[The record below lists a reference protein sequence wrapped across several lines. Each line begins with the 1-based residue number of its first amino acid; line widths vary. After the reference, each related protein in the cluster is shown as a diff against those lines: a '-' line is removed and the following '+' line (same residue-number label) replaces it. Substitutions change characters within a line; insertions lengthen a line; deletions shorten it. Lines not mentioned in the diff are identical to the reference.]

1 MSSSQAPIRLKIAY
15 LGGGSR
21 GWARLLMQDLAL
33 CPHLCGEV
41 YLYDLNLEAA
51 RLNAEL
57 GAWLQQ
63 LPGVVADWA
72 YRVAPTIEKALRG
85 ADFVVCSVQPGP
97 LETMEQ
103 DLAIPTRYGLLY
115 PVGDTTGAPGLMRG
129 LRAALIYEGFARQI
143 ATLCPQ
149 AWVINYTNPMT
160 ICTRTL
166 SRVCPDL
173 KVFGC
178 CHEVFGTQDLLSEL
192 AALYWDVPRPTRR
205 EIAVNVTGI
214 NHFTWLDR
222 ATYQGRDSYRGRD
235 LLALLRH
242 HLAQEGVLRPY
253 TREEVESWGSYFTCA
268 HQVKYSLFQRY
279 GLLPAAGDRHIAE
292 FAPGFLLDQE
302 TVYRYG
308 FSLTPIAYRY
318 ARWAEAPDQT
328 RALMSGERPFALQH
342 SSEEGVEQM
351 CALLGLGDMMTN
363 CNLAN
368 QGQIANLPIAAVV
381 ETNAYFSQDSV
392 RALTAGPLPAGVL
405 NLVEPHVRNQ
415 EIIVEAALRR
425 DADLAFQA
433 ILSDPL
439 TRLPVDRAW
448 AMFQEML
455 QATAAYLPGFA
466 I

>member
-1 MSSSQAPIRLKIAY
+1 MAASQTPIRLKIAY

-21 GWARLLMQDLAL
+21 GWAHMLMQDLAL
-33 CPHLCGEV
+33 CPYLCGEV
-41 YLYDLNLEAA
+41 HLYDLNPDAA

-57 GAWLQQ
+57 GAWIQRQ
-63 LPGVVADWA
+63 PGAVGEWNYCVSPD
-72 YRVAPTIEKALRG
+72 IQEALRG
-85 ADFVVCSVQPGP
+85 ADFVICSIQPGP
-97 LETMEQ
+97 LEAMEQ
-103 DLAIPTRYGLLY
+103 DLAIPARYGLLY
-115 PVGDTTGAPGLMRG
+115 PVGDTIGAPGLLRG
-129 LRAALIYEGFARQI
+129 LRAALIYEGFAQQI
-143 ATLCPQ
+143 AALCPQ

-166 SRVCPDL
+166 TRVCPDL

-178 CHEVFGTQDLLSEL
+178 CHEVFGTQELLAEL
-192 AALYWDVPRPTRR
+192 ASLYWDIPRPARR

-222 ATYQGRDSYRGRD
+222 ATYQGRD

-253 TREEVESWGSYFTCA
+253 TREEVESWGSYFACA

-292 FAPGFLLDQE
+292 FVPGFLVDEE

-308 FSLTPIAYRY
+308 FSLTPMAYRY
-318 ARWAEAPDQT
+318 ARWAEAPAQT
-328 RALMSGERPFALQH
+328 KALMDGERPWALQH
-342 SSEEGVEQM
+342 SSEEGVEQI
-351 CALLGLGDMMTN
+351 CALLGLGDLMTN
-363 CNLAN
+363 CNLPN
-368 QGQIANLPIAAVV
+368 QGQIANLPLEAVV

-392 RALTAGPLPAGVL
+392 RSLTAGPLPAGVL

-415 EIIVEAALRR
+415 ELLVEAALRR

-433 ILSDPL
+433 VLSDPL
-439 TRLPVDRAW
+439 THLPVDRAW

-455 QATAAYLPGFA
+455 QATKAYLPGFA
-466 I
+466 L